1 MAGVFVTRGMT
12 WGTPGVV
19 ISLDEAGKSVGGS
32 MAIQVHFDVGPTWL
46 QIALHHL
53 EDAKVKQLER
63 VEAWKGTDQKAK
75 AAALEGEFETS
86 MQAIMVAAIAIDAFY
101 AVVQTKT
108 KLPAHLITS
117 WRAKKTKKT
126 ARYAQICEVL
136 RLAFS
141 LRPQAT
147 RVLRQNLRAIYKLRD
162 KAIHPTGKLE
172 APVLHPELQV
182 RVEWRFSDFRFENA
196 YLVVRETLNMLCEL
210 VTSGKP
216 QNGEYA
222 EAVRPKLEKF
232 KKAEVLAKHPHP
244 VPPTQ

>member
-19 ISLDEAGKSVGGS
+19 ISLDEAGKPVAGN

-53 EDAKVKQLER
+53 EDSKVKQLER
-63 VEAWKGTDQKAK
+63 IEAWKGTNQKAK

-86 MQAIMVAAIAIDAFY
+86 MQAIMAAAIAIDAFY

-117 WRAKKTKKT
+117 WRAKKT

-182 RVEWRFSDFRFENA
+182 GVEWRFSDFRFENA

-216 QNGEYA
+216 QNSGVLKYA

-244 VPPTQ
+244 VRPAQ

>member
-19 ISLDEAGKSVGGS
+19 ISLDEAGKPVAGS

-53 EDAKVKQLER
+53 EDSKVKQLER
-63 VEAWKGTDQKAK
+63 IEAWKGTNQKAK

-86 MQAIMVAAIAIDAFY
+86 MQAIMAAAIAIDAFY

-117 WRAKKTKKT
+117 WRAKKT
-126 ARYAQICEVL
+126 ASYAQICEVL

-141 LRPQAT
+141 LRRRP
-147 RVLRQNLRAIYKLRD
+147 RAFCAR
-162 KAIHPTGKLE
+162 TC
-172 APVLHPELQV
+172 ELFTNFGTKPFTPPASSK
-182 RVEWRFSDFRFENA
+182 RRFSILSFRW
-196 YLVVRETLNMLCEL
+196 VW
-210 VTSGKP
+210 
-216 QNGEYA
+216 NGVSLIFA
-222 EAVRPKLEKF
+222 LKTR
-232 KKAEVLAKHPHP
+232 
-244 VPPTQ
+244 T